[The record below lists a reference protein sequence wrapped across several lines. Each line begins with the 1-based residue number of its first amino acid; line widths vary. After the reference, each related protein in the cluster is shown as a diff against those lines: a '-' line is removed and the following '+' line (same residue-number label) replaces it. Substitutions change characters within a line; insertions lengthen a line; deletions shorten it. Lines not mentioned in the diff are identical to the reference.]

1 MKALLKV
8 LIRFTAAFGIACS
21 TNSISAQP
29 PNDQARSYSLF
40 LVSGFPTPNYNFGVP
55 ITIYRIDMVTRQL
68 TSVLQL
74 SDSDSGCDMIL
85 VDYDRR
91 LMVIVSPHDAPSR
104 IDVIDMDSPW
114 TAKPLR
120 FQYDKQFGRLSSHL
134 LDVPGIGPEFGL
146 LLWNGT
152 SEILKGNNFSS
163 SSGVSDL
170 PWKDYQNIRVAGWFG
185 VGQPWPD
192 RIELRRRPDGSVT
205 PGLASVNIGD
215 LEMHLPKDISFSNN
229 ATFFLEVNN
238 SEVALVSTSE
248 DQHPAESGIG
258 YRVDHIF
265 QKSTSFGKALE
276 CRDL

>member
-134 LDVPGIGPEFGL
+134 LR
-146 LLWNGT
+146 
-152 SEILKGNNFSS
+152 SEER
-163 SSGVSDL
+163 
-170 PWKDYQNIRVAGWFG
+170 RV
-185 VGQPWPD
+185 
-192 RIELRRRPDGSVT
+192 
-205 PGLASVNIGD
+205 
-215 LEMHLPKDISFSNN
+215 
-229 ATFFLEVNN
+229 
-238 SEVALVSTSE
+238 
-248 DQHPAESGIG
+248 
-258 YRVDHIF
+258 
-265 QKSTSFGKALE
+265 GKE
-276 CRDL
+276 CRSR